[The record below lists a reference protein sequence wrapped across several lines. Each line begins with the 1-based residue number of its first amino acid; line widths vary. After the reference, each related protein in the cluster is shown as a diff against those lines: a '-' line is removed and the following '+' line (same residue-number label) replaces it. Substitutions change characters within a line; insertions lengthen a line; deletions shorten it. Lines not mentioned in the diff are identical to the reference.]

1 MMCTSAFRTAGV
13 YRFRIAKNYPTD
25 KIGLMGMEMVG
36 AGLQHNIKSYVG
48 VSCDVHVVEEGKVE
62 RTIVGKAKRV
72 VDKRP
77 K

>member
-1 MMCTSAFRTAGV
+1 
-13 YRFRIAKNYPTD
+13 
-25 KIGLMGMEMVG
+25 MEMIG
-36 AGLQHNIKSYVG
+36 QELQHNIKSYVG